1 MMRNSPIDGPIS
13 YFLVFVDM
21 APYSATHHDI
31 LFNIT
36 FDSIT
41 ANNRFLFKSEI
52 NQQ

>member
-1 MMRNSPIDGPIS
+1 MKNSPIDGPIS

-21 APYSATHHDI
+21 APYSTTHHDI

-41 ANNRFLFKSEI
+41 ANIGFCLRVK
-52 NQQ
+52 